1 MSISDTMHVKG
12 MTDIG
17 KVLQTFALK
26 LERNV
31 IRGGL
36 RQGANVVKDQA
47 LANVPVSPPSDRNA
61 ERYGGYAGALR
72 DSIRVSTRSRRGKVT
87 ASVKAG
93 GMKTKGGADVYYA
106 NWVEYGT
113 RPHMNG
119 ARGHHPGA
127 RPRPF
132 MRPALDTEAQ
142 RAVIAVGNYMRNRLS
157 TKHGIDTPEITIGDE
172 S

>member
-1 MSISDTMHVKG
+1 MNDTMHVKG
-12 MTDIG
+12 MTELG
-17 KVLQTFALK
+17 KFMQTLSLK

-36 RQGANVVKDQA
+36 RQGANVVKEQA
-47 LANVPVSPPSDRNA
+47 QINVPVSPPSDRNR

-72 DSIRVSTRSRRGKVT
+72 DSIRVSTRSRSGKVT

-157 TKHGIDTPEITIGDE
+157 TTYGLESPEITIEGE

>member
-1 MSISDTMHVKG
+1 MNDTMHVHG
-12 MTDIG
+12 LSDLG
-17 KVLQTFALK
+17 KVLQTFTLK

-36 RQGANVVKDQA
+36 RQGANVVKEQV
-47 LANVPVSPPSDRNA
+47 LVNVPVAEPSDRNR

-72 DSIRVSTRSRRGKVT
+72 DSVRVSTRSYRGKVS

-93 GMKTKGGADVYYA
+93 GMKTKKGADVYYA

-127 RPRPF
+127 RPHPF

-142 RAVIAVGNYMRNRLS
+142 RAVIAMGNYMRHRLDMQ
-157 TKHGIDTPEITIGDE
+157 HGIDTPEITIEDE

>member
-1 MSISDTMHVKG
+1 MNDTMHVHG
-12 MTDIG
+12 LSDLG
-17 KVLQTFALK
+17 KVLQTFTLK

-36 RQGANVVKDQA
+36 RQGANVVKEQV
-47 LANVPVSPPSDRNA
+47 LVNVPVAEPSDRNR

-72 DSIRVSTRSRRGKVT
+72 DSVRVSTRSYRGKVS

-127 RPRPF
+127 RPKPF

-142 RAVIAVGNYMRNRLS
+142 RAVIAVGNYMRNRLA
-157 TKHGIDTPEITIGDE
+157 TKHGIDTPEIFIEGE

>member
-1 MSISDTMHVKG
+1 MIKDTLHVSG
-12 MTDIG
+12 LTELG
-17 KVLQTFALK
+17 KVLQTFTLK

-36 RQGANVVKDQA
+36 RQGANVVKEQV
-47 LANVPVSPPSDRNA
+47 LVNVPVAEPSDRNR

-72 DSIRVSTRSRRGKVT
+72 DSVRVSTRSYRGKVS

-127 RPRPF
+127 RPKPF

-142 RAVIAVGNYMRNRLS
+142 RAVIAVGNYMRNRLA
-157 TKHGIDTPEITIGDE
+157 TKHGIDTPEIFIEGE

>member
-1 MSISDTMHVKG
+1 MTIRDTIHVSG
-12 MTDIG
+12 MTELG
-17 KVLQTFALK
+17 KFMQTLSIK

-36 RQGANVVKDQA
+36 RQGANVVKEQA
-47 LANVPVSPPSDRNA
+47 LSNVPVSPPSDRNA

-127 RPRPF
+127 RPKPF

-142 RAVIAVGNYMRNRLS
+142 RAVIAVGNYMRNRLATS
-157 TKHGIDTPEITIGDE
+157 HGLDTPEITIEDIL
-172 S
+172 

>member
-1 MSISDTMHVKG
+1 MNDTMHVSG
-12 MTDIG
+12 MTELG
-17 KVLQTFALK
+17 KVLQTFTLK

-36 RQGANVVKDQA
+36 RQGANVVKEQV
-47 LANVPVSPPSDRNA
+47 LVNVPVAEPSDRNR

-72 DSIRVSTRSRRGKVT
+72 DSVRVSTRSYRGKVS

-127 RPRPF
+127 RPKPF

-157 TKHGIDTPEITIGDE
+157 TKHGIDTPEITIEGE